1 MIIIDDNHYFN
12 FGWFNIVNRWTW
24 LFQSIDPFVSFILT
38 PNYSIC
44 PNSFVLAN
52 LMFSH
57 LRNFIYYRCIKP
69 VNFITVGPSLFPRI
83 FCWEH
88 SRVDDKWIVQIRH
101 DSPSLYMK
109 YLVDFA
115 SLRKNFEKSNKQF
128 FWRIGKFPKI
138 GWKIAKLFLFQIIF
152 SVKKLKNQVHFPSIS
167 ISSRSTL
174 KKISLF
180 SPIFANIGSNSIL

>member
-1 MIIIDDNHYFN
+1 MNVTIPIDRSLCVFHSNTQLFN
-12 FGWFNIVNRWTW
+12 
-24 LFQSIDPFVSFILT
+24 LSQFVCSCKSVVFSFEKFYLLSMYQACEFYHGRSLVVS
-38 PNYSIC
+38 PN
-44 PNSFVLAN
+44 FL
-52 LMFSH
+52 L
-57 LRNFIYYRCIKP
+57 
-69 VNFITVGPSLFPRI
+69 
-83 FCWEH
+83 WEH

-109 YLVDFA
+109 YLVNFA

-180 SPIFANIGSNSIL
+180 SPIFANIGSNSIP

>member
-1 MIIIDDNHYFN
+1 MIIIILILVDLMSLIGERDYSNRSILCVFHSNTQLFN
-12 FGWFNIVNRWTW
+12 LSQFVCSCKSDVFSFEKFYLLSMYQACEFYHGRSLIV
-24 LFQSIDPFVSFILT
+24 S
-38 PNYSIC
+38 PN
-44 PNSFVLAN
+44 FL
-52 LMFSH
+52 L
-57 LRNFIYYRCIKP
+57 
-69 VNFITVGPSLFPRI
+69 
-83 FCWEH
+83 WEY

-180 SPIFANIGSNSIL
+180 SPIFANISSNSIP